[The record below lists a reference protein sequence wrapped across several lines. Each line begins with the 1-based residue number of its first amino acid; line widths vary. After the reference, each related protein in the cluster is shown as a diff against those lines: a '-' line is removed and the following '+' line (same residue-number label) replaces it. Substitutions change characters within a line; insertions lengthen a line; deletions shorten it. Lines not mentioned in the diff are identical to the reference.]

1 MTIGMNTTFSYA
13 STNVDET
20 SLSTSEISEVTSLV
34 EVMLGYE
41 SDLVGSE
48 FKLGNYIPTYNW
60 NGETFTIDS
69 SAYRYPV
76 YADGEIVSIY
86 TIIDPE
92 TDSPAR
98 QFGEEYANEL
108 NALLNE
114 NSEYFLVGYDD
125 KAYAVVDGNVT
136 LIADYSSLSLES
148 GSGVQAMSAES
159 DELASLEAAVAYSS
173 FDVNTDQSNIDTLVD
188 INPIQTRDDNY
199 RYFNVETYDQGSRN
213 ICWAVAATRIGNFM
227 SDTEYVTPIEAV
239 DYINEIRAENG
250 EPIRDAGNIFDAQD
264 VLSDFYD
271 INADYYDDGCTW
283 DEVADYIEDATL
295 LYAAFYD
302 SEFTTGH
309 AVCVNG
315 YYIDGSEGIL
325 IMESLGGEYRQLLA
339 GSSGKYKMNYTG
351 LGNLNWEAS
360 LIVPWQN

>member
-1 MTIGMNTTFSYA
+1 MKKKSMAIFLATVMTIGMNTTFSYA

-136 LIADYSSLSLES
+136 LIADYSSLSL
-148 GSGVQAMSAES
+148 AELVLK
-159 DELASLEAAVAYSS
+159 EL
-173 FDVNTDQSNIDTLVD
+173 
-188 INPIQTRDDNY
+188 
-199 RYFNVETYDQGSRN
+199 
-213 ICWAVAATRIGNFM
+213 
-227 SDTEYVTPIEAV
+227 
-239 DYINEIRAENG
+239 
-250 EPIRDAGNIFDAQD
+250 
-264 VLSDFYD
+264 
-271 INADYYDDGCTW
+271 
-283 DEVADYIEDATL
+283 
-295 LYAAFYD
+295 
-302 SEFTTGH
+302 
-309 AVCVNG
+309 
-315 YYIDGSEGIL
+315 
-325 IMESLGGEYRQLLA
+325 
-339 GSSGKYKMNYTG
+339 
-351 LGNLNWEAS
+351 
-360 LIVPWQN
+360 